1 MTKKHIFIYIGACL
15 SLFVPAPARFA
26 YGIVLIIFADII
38 LMTVIAVK
46 LLLQRLKLDLYKNF
60 LCALAAAGM
69 SVFVFELLS
78 LWSPVTLF
86 TLGFTVYLIPLSAF
100 VMHAVAE
107 EKKNGED
114 TLIGG
119 LQDCTFLSAAGLLFF
134 AVRELFAYG
143 SLSFP
148 DSEGINVFSLL
159 PDFIP
164 FPVFLWAGI
173 HGSLILLALF
183 VTVLAFVYRKLEANS
198 KEESGQ

>member
-60 LCALAAAGM
+60 LCALAAAG
-69 SVFVFELLS
+69 
-78 LWSPVTLF
+78 TLF

-100 VMHAVAE
+100 VMHAVTE

-173 HGSLILLALF
+173 PGSLILLALF

-198 KEESGQ
+198 KEESEQ